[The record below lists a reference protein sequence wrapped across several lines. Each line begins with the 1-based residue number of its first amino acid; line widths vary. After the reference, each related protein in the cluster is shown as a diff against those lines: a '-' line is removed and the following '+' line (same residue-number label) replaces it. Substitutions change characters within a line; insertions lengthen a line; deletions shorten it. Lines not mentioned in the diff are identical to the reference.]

1 MKKSIVF
8 AALSCLVLA
17 SGCLGYEDPDLMSED
32 QLAEIEAEV
41 AGDVDDDGVADGLDN
56 CPQRSNAEQHDA
68 DQDGVGDDCDFT
80 MASASSTDAPL
91 VVHVS
96 GNTQLRTIPIGVLT
110 NFSGQAATWEATS
123 DRAFAQVAPGGAVG
137 AGERALL
144 PIEIRP
150 GNLPVGDHTVQVA
163 VRIKVRIVIIIII
176 IKKRIGEFEGPTA
189 AAANCTFNVS
199 THRAKVTE
207 GQGAV
212 EGKLELRITGHAD
225 GDQAVWPSS
234 TGSDKMKAG
243 DPFEIISKD
252 ITTVLVPVGTKKTI
266 DVDVEVLELDSGTLG
281 ADDFGT
287 ASGTMTLECGA
298 GSVVKLFTVPLS
310 TSGKVQVE
318 LKAEQL

>member
-1 MKKSIVF
+1 MKRSIVC
-8 AALSCLVLA
+8 AVLSCLVLA
-17 SGCLGYEDPDLMSED
+17 SGCVAYEDPD
-32 QLAEIEAEV
+32 QLDELEADI
-41 AGDVDDDGVADGLDN
+41 AGDADDDGIADALDN
-56 CPQRSNAEQHDA
+56 CPLRANVEQHDSDA
-68 DQDGVGDDCDFT
+68 DGTGDDCDFT
-80 MASASSTDAPL
+80 LASASSSGAPL

-96 GNTQLRTIPIGVLT
+96 GNTQLRTVPIGVLT

-123 DRAFAQVAPGGAVG
+123 DRAFAQVASEGVVA
-137 AGERALL
+137 AGTRALL
-144 PIEIRP
+144 PLEIRP
-150 GNLPVGDHTVQVA
+150 GNLPEGDHTVQVA
-163 VRIKVRIVIIIII
+163 VRVKVRIVIIIII
-176 IKKRIGEFEGPTA
+176 IKKRIGEFEDLPGA
-189 AAANCTFNVS
+189 AAASCTFNVS

-207 GQGAV
+207 GQGAL

-225 GDQAVWPSS
+225 GDSAVWPSS

-252 ITTVLVPVGTKKTI
+252 ITTVSVPVGTTKVI
-266 DVDVEVLELDSGTLG
+266 DVDAEVLELDSGTLG

-298 GSVVKLFTVPLS
+298 GPVVKLFTVPLN